1 MGKLFGTDG
10 VRGIANEELTAELAF
25 KIGRAGAYV
34 LSKENKHAPT
44 IIVGMDTRIS
54 GDMLEAALTA
64 GMCSV
69 GAKVIQVGIIP
80 TPAIAFLVRHYK
92 LDAGVVISASHN
104 PVQDNGIKFFNNEG
118 YKLKDELE
126 LEIEDIIFNNL
137 DSLPNP
143 TGVDIGYKLEKEEA
157 LNDYIELLKNSVS
170 GLNLKGLKIVIDCAN
185 GATYE
190 AAPVIMHDL
199 KATVYA
205 IHSTPD
211 GTNINANCGSTHM
224 ESLIDAV
231 KSYKADIGIA
241 YDGDGDRCLLVDE
254 LGNIIDGDQILSI
267 CGTYM
272 KEHGTL
278 NNNTIVGTVM
288 SNLGFIQMG
297 EKLDINIL
305 QASVGDRYVLEKML
319 EHGYNLGGEQSGHV
333 IFLDYNS
340 TGDGILTSLQILK
353 QMNLTGKK
361 LSELNNKMKVLPQ
374 VLVNAK
380 ISNDKKYTYLEND
393 IIRSAFEVLQE
404 KFKSDGRVLIR
415 PSGTEALVRVMI
427 EGNDVS
433 VLQEEADKFA
443 NLLELHLGLK

>member
-10 VRGIANEELTAELAF
+10 IRGIANKELTAELAF

-34 LSKENKHAPT
+34 LSKENKHSPT

-69 GAKVIQVGIIP
+69 GAKVIQVGVIP
-80 TPAIAFLVRHYK
+80 TPAIAFLVRHYN

-126 LEIEDIIFNNL
+126 LEIEDIIFNGL

-143 TGVDIGYKLEKEEA
+143 IGLDVGYRLEKEDA
-157 LNDYIELLKNSVS
+157 LNDYIKLLKNSF
-170 GLNLKGLKIVIDCAN
+170 GELNLKGLKIVIDCAN

-190 AAPVIMHDL
+190 TAPIVMHDL

-205 IHSTPD
+205 INSSPD

-231 KSYKADIGIA
+231 KSYNADIGIA

-254 LGNIIDGDQILSI
+254 LGNIVDGDQILSI
-267 CGTYM
+267 CGTHM
-272 KEHGTL
+272 KENGEL
-278 NNNTIVGTVM
+278 KNNTIVGTVM

-297 EKLDINIL
+297 KKLDINIL
-305 QASVGDRYVLEKML
+305 QASVGDRYVLEEML
-319 EHGYNLGGEQSGHV
+319 ENDYNLGGEQSGHI

-353 QMNLTGKK
+353 QMKITGKK
-361 LSELNNKMKVLPQ
+361 LSELNTKMNVLPQ

-380 ISNDKKYTYLEND
+380 IRNDKKYTYLENEV
-393 IIRSAFEVLQE
+393 IALALEQLQQKFEL
-404 KFKSDGRVLIR
+404 DGRVLIR

-427 EGNDVS
+427 EGTDVS
-433 VLQEEADKFA
+433 VLQEEAEKFA
-443 NLLELHLGLK
+443 ALLELHLS